1 MHKFISKEEG
11 VGRRKTKKY
20 IELSIDDHATKGG
33 WSVAAHLQGKELR
46 PGLLVCKKP
55 ACCLARRAK
64 QVAVAG
70 NTNAQA
76 YFILFCTS

>member
-11 VGRRKTKKY
+11 GGRRKTKKY
-20 IELSIDDHATKGG
+20 RTIDDHATKGG

-46 PGLLVCKKP
+46 PGLLVCQKP

-76 YFILFCTS
+76 YFILFYTS